1 MADDVVI
8 DRGQSKLSDLW
19 TKEDYLAIWLGF
31 FLLFIAYLTF
41 GQVSPALTEKMP
53 QYAAVMTEQENF
65 PIKTVEYYQAE
76 DAKAKL
82 RGSDSPAAKFI
93 APYLKTPARWKTNPI
108 ESLYLSAADAEAISA
123 KARPIADEAKA
134 SAEAALATAIEAQKA
149 AAALEY
155 KDLPLNEQAT
165 AQIEAWR
172 DAKLKADAAEA
183 KANVKPYNLL
193 PGMLVLGVV
202 LALLFGV
209 GAAAMGINPKKFLV
223 GFIGVY
229 LLCIVANI
237 LGNQSDLRHYGFNA
251 EIFSIAVGMLIANTI
266 GTPRWVMPA
275 VQVEFYIKTG
285 LVVLGAE
292 VLFDKILAIGTPGIF
307 VAWVVT
313 PIVLVSTYI
322 FGQKVLKIPSKT
334 LNIVISSDM
343 SVCGTSAAIAT
354 AAACRAKKEE
364 LTLSIGLSLTFTAL
378 MMIFQPMFIKAF
390 FPETINGMSSAI
402 LGGAWIGGTIDS
414 TGAVAAAGA
423 VLGDKGIYVAATV
436 KMIQNILIGVT
447 AFFVAVY
454 WTARVDNIP
463 GQRVSAMEIW
473 HRFPKFVLGFV
484 GASIIFSVLS
494 GSLGPD
500 MSNALITDG
509 VNKMTVPLRGWCFAL
524 AFISIGLATNFRELT
539 HYFKGGKPVIL
550 YACGQ
555 TLNLCLTL
563 LMAYIMFYL
572 VFPDITANI

>member
-1 MADDVVI
+1 MADDIVI
-8 DRGQSKLSDLW
+8 DCAQSKFSDLW

-31 FLLFIAYLTF
+31 FLLFVAYWTF
-41 GQVSPALTEKMP
+41 GQPTPQITEKMGAYTAQMATLDELP
-53 QYAAVMTEQENF
+53 F
-65 PIKTVEYYQAE
+65 KTIEYYQTE
-76 DAKAKL
+76 DASAKL
-82 RGSDSPAAKFI
+82 KGSDAPAAKFI
-93 APYLKTPARWKTNPI
+93 ATYLKTPAKWTTNPL
-108 ESLYLSAADAEAISA
+108 ESLYLSPAKAEARSDKA
-123 KARPIADEAKA
+123 KPAAEEARAQE
-134 SAEAALATAIEAQKA
+134 EAALAEATLAQNA
-149 AAALEY
+149 AAGAGY
-155 KDLPLNEQAT
+155 TDTVLNAEAEVK
-165 AQIEAWR
+165 IDAWR
-172 DAKLKADAAEA
+172 SAKNKADTAET
-183 KANVKPYNLL
+183 KAHVKPYNLV
-193 PGMLVLGVV
+193 PGLLVLGVI
-202 LALLFGV
+202 LSLIFCV
-209 GAAAMGINPKKFLV
+209 GAAAMGFKPTKFLL

-229 LLCIVANI
+229 LLCVLANI

-251 EIFSIAVGMLIANTI
+251 EVFSIAVGMLIANTI
-266 GTPRWVMPA
+266 GTPKWLMPA

-307 VAWVVT
+307 VAWIVT
-313 PIVLVSTYI
+313 PIVLVSTFI

-378 MMIFQPMFIKAF
+378 MMIFQPMIIKAF

-447 AFFVAVY
+447 AFFVAIY
-454 WTARVDNIP
+454 WTARVDNVP
-463 GQRVSAMEIW
+463 GQRVSVLEIW

-484 GASIIFSVLS
+484 GASIIFSLLS

-500 MSNALITDG
+500 MSTALITEG

-524 AFISIGLATNFRELT
+524 AFISIGLATNFRALA

-572 VFPDITANI
+572 VFPEITANI

>member
-31 FLLFIAYLTF
+31 LLLFIAYLTF
-41 GQVSPALTEKMP
+41 GQATPAITEKMP
-53 QYAAVMTEQENF
+53 QLAATIAEQENI

-82 RGSDSPAAKFI
+82 KGSDSPAAKFI
-93 APYLKTPARWKTNPI
+93 APYLKTPARWKTNPV
-108 ESLYLSAADAEAISA
+108 ESLYLSAADAEALSA
-123 KARPIADEAKA
+123 KARPVAAEAKA
-134 SAEAALATAIEAQKA
+134 GAESALTIALEAQHT

-155 KDLPLNEQAT
+155 NDASLNEQAST
-165 AQIEAWR
+165 KIEAWR
-172 DAKLKADAAEA
+172 EAKAKADSAEA

-193 PGMLVLGVV
+193 PGLLVLGVV
-202 LALLFGV
+202 LSLLFCL
-209 GAAAMGINPKKFLV
+209 GAAAMGFAPKKFLLGFV
-223 GFIGVY
+223 GVF
-229 LLCIVANI
+229 LLCVLANI

-251 EIFSIAVGMLIANTI
+251 EVFSIAVGMLIANTI
-266 GTPRWVMPA
+266 GTPKWVMPA

-285 LVVLGAE
+285 LVILGAE

-307 VAWVVT
+307 VSWVVT
-313 PIVLVSTYI
+313 PIVLVSTFI

-334 LNIVISSDM
+334 LNIVISADM

-390 FPETINGMSSAI
+390 FPETINGMSSAV

-423 VLGDKGIYVAATV
+423 VLGEKGIYVAATV

-454 WTARVDNIP
+454 WTARVDNVP
-463 GQRVSAMEIW
+463 GQRVSVMEIW

-484 GASIIFSVLS
+484 GASIIFSLLS
-494 GSLGPD
+494 GSLGSN
-500 MSNALITDG
+500 MSDALITEG
-509 VNKMTVPLRGWCFAL
+509 INKMTVPLRGWCFAL
-524 AFISIGLATNFRELT
+524 AFISIGLATNFRELA
-539 HYFKGGKPVIL
+539 HYFKGGKPLIL

-555 TLNLCLTL
+555 ALNLCLTL

-572 VFPDITANI
+572 VFPDITAHI